1 MNKEEFGEKL
11 GSGFERIKETCEK
24 ENAPFPEIKFNENYF
39 YVTFK
44 QSHEYL
50 KMAGLAETTQKTPQK
65 TPQKILTGLETKIL
79 NEIIKNPRIS
89 RREIANILKISPDT
103 VKEYLEKLKKKKVI
117 KRIGPDRGG
126 CWMVSEKESG

>member
-39 YVTFK
+39 YITFK
-44 QSHEYL
+44 QSYEYL
-50 KMAGLAETTQKTPQK
+50 KMAGLAETTQKTPQR
-65 TPQKILTGLETKIL
+65 ILTGLETKIL

-117 KRIGPDRGG
+117 KRVGPDRGG
-126 CWMVSEKESG
+126 YWMVSEEESR

>member
-24 ENAPFPEIKFNENYF
+24 ENTPFPEIKFNENYF
-39 YVTFK
+39 YITFK

-50 KMAGLAETTQKTPQK
+50 KMAGLAETTQKTPQR
-65 TPQKILTGLETKIL
+65 ILTGLETKIL

-117 KRIGPDRGG
+117 KRVGPDRGG
-126 CWMVSEKESG
+126 YWMVSEEESR